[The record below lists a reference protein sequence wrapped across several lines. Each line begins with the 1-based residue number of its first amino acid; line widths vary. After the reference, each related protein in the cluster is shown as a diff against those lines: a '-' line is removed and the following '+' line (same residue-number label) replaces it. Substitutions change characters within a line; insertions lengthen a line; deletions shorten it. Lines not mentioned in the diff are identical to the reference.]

1 MSEQAV
7 AAKADMEAIRPI
19 NVVTWKD
26 KLAAYKKR
34 PLSMFLLMA
43 VTVSAVITVGVL
55 GALVI
60 YILANGIMNLSPEL
74 FAWKYTTENVSM
86 LPAIINT
93 FLMTALSLLIAVP
106 IGICSAIYLVEY
118 AKRGNKLVSI
128 VRITTETLSGIP
140 SIVYGLFG
148 HLMFVIA
155 FGWGLSFFGG
165 ALTLSIMVLPTIMR
179 TTEEALL
186 SVPDSYREGSFGL
199 GAGRLRTIFKVV
211 LPSAV
216 PGILSG
222 VILAIG
228 RIVGETAA
236 LIFTSGT
243 TAEIPKS
250 LFDSGC
256 TLAVHMYKLLSEG
269 LYTKQAY
276 ATAVV
281 LLVMVVIIN
290 AASGKLAKKLQAK

>member
-1 MSEQAV
+1 MSKE
-7 AAKADMEAIRPI
+7 
-19 NVVTWKD
+19 
-26 KLAAYKKR
+26 
-34 PLSMFLLMA
+34 
-43 VTVSAVITVGVL
+43 
-55 GALVI
+55 
-60 YILANGIMNLSPEL
+60 
-74 FAWKYTTENVSM
+74 
-86 LPAIINT
+86 
-93 FLMTALSLLIAVP
+93 
-106 IGICSAIYLVEY
+106 
-118 AKRGNKLVSI
+118 
-128 VRITTETLSGIP
+128 
-140 SIVYGLFG
+140 
-148 HLMFVIA
+148 IA
-155 FGWGLSFFGG
+155 FKAIDFLFDHSIDRDRVSLGFYGG
-165 ALTLSIMVLPTIMR
+165 
-179 TTEEALL
+179 
-186 SVPDSYREGSFGL
+186 
-199 GAGRLRTIFKVV
+199 VV